1 MGEMI
6 RDLNLCVSTRHD
18 HAIRLPTSGSQT
30 SGTGGC
36 DVRGL
41 TCTCYVLFTRVRSPI
56 DRRGHRSDDAAEPRQ
71 LEPVKRNASRLT
83 QFQASPQK

>member
-6 RDLNLCVSTRHD
+6 RDIVLLASTRHD

-30 SGTGGC
+30 SGTCGY

-41 TCTCYVLFTRVRSPI
+41 NSTNYVVFARVRYPT
-56 DRRGHRSDDAAEPRQ
+56 D
-71 LEPVKRNASRLT
+71 
-83 QFQASPQK
+83 